1 MALVTPD
8 KASETKNIST
18 PQDTNTAGVDA
29 ELDREYIDR
38 RSITLSLVNNY
49 SNYRKVNLKTLGVRK
64 EVIGSSVRSCQVLS
78 SNAAEVN
85 AYFPALIGISPNN
98 PEFIQRVKAWLSNI
112 QFVVNETNVS
122 LNTTFIYN
130 HKRDYLAIQKQED
143 KINEEYDKV
152 DRANTSAIRVA
163 LKRKIEALNT
173 LESSKYQYGH
183 PENLTE
189 YLMYR
194 HCLLYNDV
202 AKDIA
207 LINGDDSIRFYI
219 KDDAKEAE
227 KARKLTEEKK
237 KAMKQF
243 IDITSTDS
251 KFEAVFIGVV
261 LAKKDNLSE
270 AMLKDRT
277 EKEAIM
283 INYVNENPDKFNKLV
298 ADKNIKMKG
307 FIETLIARGELV
319 RSDYNQQ
326 ISTADGQ
333 FIGSNMNEAVAW
345 FDNPDNKD
353 LRTAFENKLKLF

>member
-1 MALVTPD
+1 MALVTPN
-8 KASETKNIST
+8 KESEIKNINTSDST
-18 PQDTNTAGVDA
+18 SVEDA
-29 ELDREYIDR
+29 ELDREYVDK

-49 SNYRKVNLKTLGVRK
+49 SNYRKANLQTLGLKK
-64 EVIGSSVRSCQVLS
+64 EVIGSSIRSCQILT
-78 SNAAEVN
+78 SNSAEVN
-85 AYFPALIGISPNN
+85 AYFPAIIGISPNN
-98 PEFIQRVKAWLSNI
+98 PEFISRVKAWLSNI

-130 HKRDYLAIQKQED
+130 HKRDYLKIKEQED
-143 KINEEYDKV
+143 RINSEYDTV
-152 DRANTSAIRVA
+152 DRANTSAIKAA

-183 PENLTE
+183 PENITE

-207 LINGDDSIRFYI
+207 LINSDNSIRFYI

-227 KARKLTEEKK
+227 KAKRLTEEKK

-243 IDITSTDS
+243 IDVTSTDA
-251 KFEAVFIGVV
+251 KFNAVYIGIV
-261 LAKKDNLSE
+261 LAKKDNLTE
-270 AMLKDRT
+270 AMLKDRS

-283 INYVNENPDKFNKLV
+283 MNYVNENPDKFNKLV
-298 ADKNIKMKG
+298 TDKHIQLKG

-319 RSDYNQQ
+319 RSEYNQQ

-333 FIGSNMNEAVAW
+333 FIGSNLTEAVAW
-345 FDNPDNKD
+345 FENPNHKD
-353 LRTAFENKLKLF
+353 IRTAFENKLKLF